1 MTQWM
6 HGLRAA
12 LATTAAALTIG
23 CAVAATASAQ
33 APPSDGSSATP
44 AAPARIE
51 SALVTEM
58 NRARVERGRKPL
70 RTMPALQRPA
80 RGQSRYLL
88 GLGVLDHDGPDG
100 SPFWTRLIAAGF
112 PRNRSMGENLA
123 MVPACGPDAAV
134 TTVRLWLHSPGHRA
148 NLLNPDFHWVG
159 GGAAS
164 AADCSATVLT
174 ADYGS

>member
-1 MTQWM
+1 M
-6 HGLRAA
+6 
-12 LATTAAALTIG
+12 AAAITLG
-23 CAVAATASAQ
+23 CALAATASAQ
-33 APPSDGSSATP
+33 APPADPPSAAP

-51 SALVTEM
+51 SALVAEM
-58 NRARVERGRKPL
+58 NRARVDRGRKPL
-70 RTMPALQRPA
+70 RTIGALQRPA

-123 MVPACGPDAAV
+123 MVPSCGPDAAAR
-134 TTVRLWLHSPGHRA
+134 TVQLWLKSPGHRA
-148 NLLNPDFHWVG
+148 NLLNPAFRWVG
-159 GGAAS
+159 AGAAS
-164 AADCSATVLT
+164 AGDCSSTVLT